1 MKSIK
6 TWPPWLAAILFLLAL
21 CVYLLTLAPSIT
33 WQHGGDDGGDLIT
46 ATYNL
51 GIPHPTGYP
60 VYIMVGKLFTLLPW
74 GDVAYRLNL
83 MSAFFAAGA
92 VAVVYLAIL
101 TILRDAEDDPRSQ
114 LRPIVAAAIGSLILA
129 FSPAFWSQA
138 IITEVYAL
146 NAFFLSLVI
155 LLMLRAGRLDQGLK
169 GLSSPRISLWLL
181 ALACGLSLG
190 NHLLMLLFLPSVVI
204 FLSLRCR
211 RRFSVRDVVIALVWF
226 ALGLLP
232 YLYLPLRAGKNPMV
246 NWGDPRDLE
255 GFLWVVTAAPYQ
267 SMLFSLPFHQV
278 IDRLLFWVSMI
289 PQQFTWIGVLL
300 LVIGFWRSW
309 EADPP
314 LALAFSIGLASNVI
328 YTMNYPAAN
337 VQVYLVV
344 SYQLMAIWL
353 GMGLSHIFELLQRQ
367 RTVERVPEAYKGL
380 LTSVV
385 PISVLLP
392 IFVLANNFPA
402 LDLSSKHEAFD
413 YGTEVLETV
422 DHEAIIMSDDDRY
435 TFTLWYFIHV
445 LGERPDVIV
454 LDARLLRWEWYRDN
468 LDAFYPDLHAQAL
481 DPKLGWSVASLLEDV
496 ERDRPIYLTYEILL
510 PPGYIMLPRGMLFAV
525 QRDST
530 PVDSL
535 TWHAFRNVV

>member
-1 MKSIK
+1 MSQVPDDGLAMKSMK
-6 TWPPWLAAILFLLAL
+6 TWPPWLAAILFLLAF

-60 VYIMVGKLFTLLPW
+60 VYVMVGKLFTLLPW
-74 GDVAYRLNL
+74 RDIAYRLNL

-101 TILRDAEDDPRSQ
+101 TIIRDAEDDPRSQ
-114 LRPIVAAAIGSLILA
+114 LRPIVAAAVGSLILA

-146 NAFFLSLVI
+146 NAFCLSLVI
-155 LLMLRAGRLDQGLK
+155 LLMLRAGRLDQGLT

-211 RRFSVRDVVIALVWF
+211 RRFLVRDLVIALGWF

-232 YLYLPLRAGKNPMV
+232 YLYLPLSSGKNPMV
-246 NWGDPRDLE
+246 NWGDPRDLQ

-267 SMLFSLPFHQV
+267 SMLFSLPLHQV

-289 PQQFTWIGVLL
+289 PQQLTWIGVLL
-300 LVIGFWRSW
+300 LVIGFWHCW

-314 LALAFSIGLASNVI
+314 LVFAFSVGLASNVI
-328 YTMNYPAAN
+328 YTVNYPAAN
-337 VQVYLVV
+337 VEVYFIV
-344 SYQLMAIWL
+344 SYVLMAIWV
-353 GMGLSHIFELLQRQ
+353 GLALPYLPELLQHP
-367 RTVERVPEAYKGL
+367 TIGKRVSDGSKEA
-380 LTSVV
+380 LTSRAPVLFL
-385 PISVLLP
+385 LLP
-392 IFVLANNFPA
+392 TFMLAFTFPS
-402 LDLSSKHEAFD
+402 LNLSTDNEAID
-413 YGTEVLETV
+413 YGSQVLEAV
-422 DHEAIIMSDDDRY
+422 DRDAIIVSDDDRY
-435 TFTLWYFIHV
+435 TFTLWYFIYV
-445 LGERPDVIV
+445 LGERPDVLV

-481 DPKLGWSVASLLEDV
+481 DPKLGWSVATLLEDV
-496 ERDRPIYLTYEILL
+496 EHHRPIYLTYEILL
-510 PPGYIMLPRGMLFAV
+510 PPGYITLPKGMLFAV
-525 QRDST
+525 QRD
-530 PVDSL
+530 L
-535 TWHAFRNVV
+535 T